1 MSMAKN
7 MKGKDLI
14 SLLDLTPEEIDQI
27 LDTAS
32 FLKRLH
38 YTGEPFR
45 PLQGKTLGMIF
56 TKPSTRTR
64 VSFQVAI
71 YQLGGMGIY
80 LGTDDLQLGRGETIA
95 DTARVLSRYLDGI
108 MIRTFAHDDV
118 VQLAEHAD
126 IPVVNGLTDLL
137 HPTQVLADLLTLR
150 EKKGLLAG
158 LKLTYIG
165 DGNNVAHSLLFGCAK
180 MGVNLTLATPAG
192 HEPLAWVVARA
203 KEEAA
208 RRGCQIELT
217 DDPRAAVQG
226 ADAVYTDVWTSMGQ
240 EQEREQ
246 RLKALQ
252 PFQVNARLMA
262 HAGEDALFLHCLPAH
277 RGEEVTDEVMDGPQS
292 VVFDEAE
299 NRLHVHKAILALVM

>member
-1 MSMAKN
+1 MMW
-7 MKGKDLI
+7 
-14 SLLDLTPEEIDQI
+14 
-27 LDTAS
+27 
-32 FLKRLH
+32 
-38 YTGEPFR
+38 
-45 PLQGKTLGMIF
+45 
-56 TKPSTRTR
+56 
-64 VSFQVAI
+64 
-71 YQLGGMGIY
+71 
-80 LGTDDLQLGRGETIA
+80 
-95 DTARVLSRYLDGI
+95 
-108 MIRTFAHDDV
+108 
-118 VQLAEHAD
+118 QLAEHAD

-137 HPTQVLADLLTLR
+137 HPTQVLVDLLTLR
-150 EKKGLLAG
+150 EKRTPGRPETDLYRRWEQRGPFFAVWLCQ
-158 LKLTYIG
+158 
-165 DGNNVAHSLLFGCAK
+165 NGC
-180 MGVNLTLATPAG
+180 NLTLATPAG

>member
-1 MSMAKN
+1 
-7 MKGKDLI
+7 
-14 SLLDLTPEEIDQI
+14 
-27 LDTAS
+27 
-32 FLKRLH
+32 
-38 YTGEPFR
+38 
-45 PLQGKTLGMIF
+45 MIF

-64 VSFQVAI
+64 VSFHLAI

-80 LGTDDLQLGRGETIA
+80 LGADDLQLGRGETIA

-150 EKKGLLAG
+150 EKKGRLAG

-226 ADAVYTDVWTSMGQ
+226 ADAVYTDVRTSMGQ

-277 RGEEVTDEVMDGPQS
+277 RGEEGD
-292 VVFDEAE
+292 
-299 NRLHVHKAILALVM
+299 